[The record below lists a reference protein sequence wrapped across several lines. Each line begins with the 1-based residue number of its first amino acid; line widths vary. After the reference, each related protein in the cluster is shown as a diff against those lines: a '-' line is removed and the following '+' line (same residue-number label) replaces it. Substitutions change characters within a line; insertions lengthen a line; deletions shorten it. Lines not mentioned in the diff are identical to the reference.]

1 VLEHDGRVLTDSSA
15 ILRYLEERFP
25 DPPLLPEEPAARA
38 YCDLVEDWADGSLAF
53 VMGAFR
59 WLNRDN
65 REVALGM
72 TARELGG
79 GPLGLGALGARFR
92 LRYRAAGYSA
102 TSLAHF
108 EERLV
113 GQLCTLAALLEQRAF
128 LLGRTLT
135 LADVA
140 VFAQLAPLRRFVE
153 APLLDAQPG
162 VARWLE
168 RVAALPAGALALA
181 AGGPAGRVQEARHAD
196 VLEGHR
202 GLGCCARDGQGRDGG
217 GQGHRALQRRRE
229 VLRARQRVP
238 APRRPARRRRPRG
251 LHRHVSVARVAVRR
265 AHGREHHRRPEGLAL
280 RGEGRGRRRRGRRRL
295 TGGPTAPAPRAGR
308 RRSDGA
314 ASSPRA
320 SVVPRRAGRRC
331 RSGSRTAPGRR
342 SVPRARG

>member
-1 VLEHDGRVLTDSSA
+1 MPAETLLHDLSDSPACAKARICLTLKGVPFRRMTLTVRGLRRLRALNPLGHVPVLEHDGRVLTDSSA

-65 REVALGM
+65 REVALGT

-79 GPLGLGALGARFR
+79 GPLVRWALGARFQ

-102 TSLAHF
+102 ASLAHF

-113 GQLCTLAALLEQRAF
+113 GQLGTLAALLEQRAF

-162 VARWLE
+162 VVRWIE
-168 RVAALPAGALALA
+168 RVAALPAVALALA
-181 AGGPAGRVQEARHAD
+181 A
-196 VLEGHR
+196 
-202 GLGCCARDGQGRDGG
+202 
-217 GQGHRALQRRRE
+217 
-229 VLRARQRVP
+229 
-238 APRRPARRRRPRG
+238 
-251 LHRHVSVARVAVRR
+251 
-265 AHGREHHRRPEGLAL
+265 
-280 RGEGRGRRRRGRRRL
+280 
-295 TGGPTAPAPRAGR
+295 
-308 RRSDGA
+308 
-314 ASSPRA
+314 
-320 SVVPRRAGRRC
+320 
-331 RSGSRTAPGRR
+331 
-342 SVPRARG
+342 